1 MSPSPVL
8 TGTTKAK
15 PRLDIAPEVG
25 LTPFEA
31 GRVRE
36 LARREPNALEWAMFG
51 AMWSEHCAYK
61 HSRRLL
67 RTLPT
72 TGPRVAVGP
81 GENAGAVDLGGGLL
95 CAFKVESH
103 NHPSAVE
110 PYQGAATGVGGILR
124 DVFAMGARPV
134 ALLNALFFGTPDEPR
149 ARRLVGG
156 VVGGIG
162 FYGNCV
168 GIPDVAGH
176 ISFESCYLDNPLV
189 NAMCVGLVQR
199 DQLRFAN
206 TARAGSAVYLVGS
219 DTGRDGIAGASLLA
233 SFEFGEGGEEHR
245 PSVQVGNP
253 FLEKLLMEAT
263 LELVELDVV
272 EAVQDLGAAGLTCA
286 TSEVAARSRVGVR
299 IDVDRV
305 PRRAGRMTPY
315 EVMLSESQERMLVIA
330 RPGREADVE
339 HVFTHW
345 ELHGVRIGEVTDG
358 RELVIVSEGQAVA
371 TLDAAWLVNDAPE
384 YDVTAWAKAP
394 DADHATGAGDVSS
407 GGVPRL
413 SSDHPAA
420 TAGAVA
426 PSPTAG
432 PILVDTQDPFLD
444 LAGAGLDRPTEMRP
458 PSGFAARSESDSPEP
473 GQRGQAAAPLG
484 RAATSK
490 IGLELLDVLASSNV
504 ASRRIL
510 YRTYDQMVGTDTVA
524 GPGGDAG
531 VLRIKGRADG
541 IAVAIDAQPR
551 VAAIDPFVG
560 AASAV
565 AEALRNVVCAGA
577 TPLAITDCL
586 NIGNP
591 ERPTGA
597 WQLERTIAGIK
608 AACDALGVPVVSG
621 NVSLYN
627 ATKGADVWPTAVIGV
642 VGHLED
648 VTKAIPVTSGK
659 AGDVVLLAGSAQVSI
674 GASAYGALAGI
685 HEGPVSIDLAL
696 EARLQ
701 RFVLAAHAR
710 GLVHA
715 AHDRAEGGLGAALAE
730 LALRDGVGMKVTLP
744 AVRGIDKRVALFG
757 EGPSG
762 IVLVVEAARAEEL
775 RALAVEHDVPVWTLG
790 SVGGDLLEIAPVLGM
805 PIASLAQAHG
815 HGLGRAL
822 GREAWR

>member
-1 MSPSPVL
+1 MSPSPMM
-8 TGTTKAK
+8 TGTMTAQPK
-15 PRLDIAPEVG
+15 LDIPAEVG
-25 LTPFEA
+25 LTPLEA
-31 GRVRE
+31 ARVRE
-36 LARREPNALEWAMFG
+36 LVGREPNHLEWAMFG

-61 HSRRLL
+61 HSKKLL

-72 TGPRVAVGP
+72 TGTRVAVGP
-81 GENAGAVDLGGGLL
+81 GENAGAVDLGDGLL

-124 DVFAMGARPV
+124 DVFAVGARPI
-134 ALLNALFFGTPDEPR
+134 ALLNALCFGTPDEPR

-162 FYGNCV
+162 SYGNCV

-176 ISFESCYLDNPLV
+176 ISFESCYLENPLV

-233 SFEFGEGGEEHR
+233 SFEFGERSEDKR
-245 PSVQVGNP
+245 PTVQVGNP

-263 LELVELDVV
+263 LELVDSDAA
-272 EAVQDLGAAGLTCA
+272 EAIQDLGAAGLTCA
-286 TSEVAARSRVGVR
+286 SSEVAARSRVGMR
-299 IDVDRV
+299 LDVDLV
-305 PRRAGRMTPY
+305 PRRAEGMTPY
-315 EVMLSESQERMLVIA
+315 EVMLSESQERMLIVA
-330 RPGREADVE
+330 RPGREHDVE
-339 HVFTHW
+339 RVFTRW
-345 ELHGVRIGEVTDG
+345 ELHGVRIGEVTADG
-358 RELVIVSEGQAVA
+358 VLVIQSEGKSVA
-371 TLDAAWLVNDAPE
+371 SLEPRWLADDAPE
-384 YDVTAWAKAP
+384 YDVTEWAKAP
-394 DADHATGAGDVSS
+394 AAPGLAADVTS
-407 GGVPRL
+407 GGAHASPPVQRI
-413 SSDHPAA
+413 AA
-420 TAGAVA
+420 DGSREFPVVEASG
-426 PSPTAG
+426 
-432 PILVDTQDPFLD
+432 PFLD
-444 LAGAGLDRPTEMRP
+444 LGSRAG
-458 PSGFAARSESDSPEP
+458 RSSTD
-473 GQRGQAAAPLG
+473 APLH
-484 RAATSK
+484 K

-510 YRTYDQMVGTDTVA
+510 YRTYDQMVGTDTVD

-531 VLRIKGRADG
+531 VIRIKGRADG

-597 WQLERTIAGIK
+597 WQLERTVAGIK
-608 AACDALGVPVVSG
+608 AACDALDVPVVSG

-627 ATKGADVWPTAVIGV
+627 ATRGADIWPTAVIGV
-642 VGHLED
+642 VGHLTD
-648 VTKAIPVTSGK
+648 VSKRIPVTSG
-659 AGDVVLLAGSAQVSI
+659 APGDAVLLAGDAQVSL
-674 GASAYGALAGI
+674 GTSAYGGMNGM
-685 HEGPVSIDLAL
+685 HEGPVRIDLAL

-710 GLVHA
+710 GLIHA
-715 AHDRAEGGLGAALAE
+715 AHDRAEGGLGVALAE
-730 LALRDGVGMKVTLP
+730 LALRDGIGMKVTLP

-762 IVLVVEAARAEEL
+762 IVLVVAAASADAV
-775 RALAVEHDVPVWTLG
+775 RALAAEHDVPIWTLG
-790 SVGGDLLEIAPVLGM
+790 TIGGDLLEIAPVLGM
-805 PIASLAQAHG
+805 PIAALLQAHG

-822 GREAWR
+822 GRES

>member
-1 MSPSPVL
+1 MSPSPMV
-8 TGTTKAK
+8 TGTMTAK
-15 PRLDIAPEVG
+15 PKLDIPAEVG

-31 GRVRE
+31 ARVRD
-36 LARREPNALEWAMFG
+36 LVGGEPNHLEWAMFG

-61 HSRRLL
+61 HSKKLL

-81 GENAGAVDLGGGLL
+81 GENAGAVDLGDGLL

-124 DVFAMGARPV
+124 DVFAMGARPI
-134 ALLNALFFGTPDEPR
+134 ALLNALCFGTPDRAR

-176 ISFESCYLDNPLV
+176 VSFEDCYLDNPLV
-189 NAMCVGLVQR
+189 NAMCVGLVHR

-206 TARAGSAVYLVGS
+206 TARPGSAVYLVGS

-233 SFEFGEGGEEHR
+233 SFEFGEGGEDKR
-245 PSVQVGNP
+245 PTVQVGNP

-263 LELVELDVV
+263 LELIAEDAA

-286 TSEVAARSRVGVR
+286 VSEVAARSKVGMRV
-299 IDVDRV
+299 DVDVV
-305 PRRAGRMTPY
+305 PRRAEGMTPY
-315 EVMLSESQERMLVIA
+315 EVMLSESQERMLIVA
-330 RPGREADVE
+330 RPGRERDVE
-339 HVFTHW
+339 RIFAHW
-345 ELHGVRIGEVTDG
+345 ELHGVRIGEVTADG
-358 RELVIVSEGQAVA
+358 LLEIRSGGEIVA
-371 TLDAAWLVNDAPE
+371 TLEPKWLADDAPE
-384 YDVTAWAKAP
+384 YDVTTWMKAP
-394 DADHATGAGDVSS
+394 VDGAK
-407 GGVPRL
+407 PP
-413 SSDHPAA
+413 SSDSREVEGADARIDEGREQAA
-420 TAGAVA
+420 SAVSDGPWRTVDARGEARVPDRGNVAG
-426 PSPTAG
+426 G
-432 PILVDTQDPFLD
+432 
-444 LAGAGLDRPTEMRP
+444 
-458 PSGFAARSESDSPEP
+458 AARS
-473 GQRGQAAAPLG
+473 
-484 RAATSK
+484 THK
-490 IGLELLDVLASSNV
+490 IGLELLELLGSANV

-510 YRTYDQMVGTDTVA
+510 YRTYDQMVGTDTVD

-531 VLRIKGRADG
+531 VIRIKGRADG

-551 VAAIDPFVG
+551 VAALDPFVG

-586 NIGNP
+586 NLGNP
-591 ERPTGA
+591 ERPAGA
-597 WQLERTIAGIK
+597 WQLERTVAGIK
-608 AACDALGVPVVSG
+608 AACDALDVPVVSG

-627 ATKGADVWPTAVIGV
+627 ATRGADIWPTAVIGA
-642 VGHLED
+642 VGQLTD
-648 VTKAIPVTSGK
+648 VTKRIPVTSGK
-659 AGDVVLLAGSAQVSI
+659 PGDAVILAGSAQVSI
-674 GASAYGALAGI
+674 GASAYGAQNGI
-685 HEGPVSIDLAL
+685 HTGPVAIDLAL
-696 EARLQ
+696 ESRLQ
-701 RFVLAAHAR
+701 LFVLAAHAR
-710 GLVHA
+710 GLVRA
-715 AHDRAEGGLGAALAE
+715 AHDRAEGGLGVTLAE

-762 IVLVVEAARAEEL
+762 IVLVVEAARADEV
-775 RALAVEHDVPVWTLG
+775 RALAIERNVPLWTLG
-790 SVGGDLLEIAPVLGM
+790 SIGGDLLEIAPVLGM

-822 GREAWR
+822 GRES